1 MSSRQHEHHS
11 ARQKTRMR
19 SSSHSDAQLRAAAAA
34 AAAPQAPPHA
44 RGPSSGGAGAGLA
57 WADLPAFL
65 FLRGSGATT
74 KPCRSCCGVAEAR
87 SRSSSSTSMKRE
99 AGGEEAQC
107 TAEAASEQ
115 SGEAGS
121 CRGTMTTSCR

>member
-1 MSSRQHEHHS
+1 MSSRQQEHHS
-11 ARQKTRMR
+11 ARQKTRMC
-19 SSSHSDAQLRAAAAA
+19 SSSHSEVQLRAAAAA
-34 AAAPQAPPHA
+34 AASPHA
-44 RGPSSGGAGAGLA
+44 RGPGSGGAGTGLA
-57 WADLPAFL
+57 WVDLPAFL